1 MGCAVCQASTATNL
15 CDACASELDVPVPF
29 VAEQIL
35 SAAVTPQ
42 PMLLV
47 DVWGRVHPLEQRTV
61 IGRTPAARGI
71 SILEATVSRRHAT
84 LALADDGWWLED
96 HGSSN
101 GTRVNDEPITRTRV
115 VAGDRLC
122 FGSVGMYI
130 VADDGKR
137 VALDAEDLAS
147 RTLKSDTR
155 KRPARPFP
163 TTESTSVGLPEFGLR
178 LVEAPAGGGGY
189 LEAAG
194 QQLQLSTTQYAM
206 LEMLVSRMLEQA
218 AVSELVRGFV
228 PSGQLIADLP
238 WDATE
243 PDENHLKQLV
253 RRLRRALDTI
263 RLGGLIESRRGFGY
277 RLRVVPS

>member
-1 MGCAVCQASTATNL
+1 MTCAVCKASTATNL

-47 DVWGRVHPLEQRTV
+47 DVWGRVHPLEQRTQ

-71 SILEATVSRRHAT
+71 SILQASVSRHHAV
-84 LALADDGWWLED
+84 LSLSDGEWWLED
-96 HGSSN
+96 LGSSN
-101 GTRVNDEPITRTRV
+101 GTRVNDEPITRGRV
-115 VAGDRLC
+115 AAGDRLC
-122 FGSVGMYI
+122 FGAVGLYI

-137 VALDAEDLAS
+137 LSLDDDALAS
-147 RTLKSDTR
+147 RTLKTDDA
-155 KRPARPFP
+155 KRVMRPVEHTE
-163 TTESTSVGLPEFGLR
+163 TTSAGLPQLSLR
-178 LVEAPAGGGGY
+178 LIEAPAGGGGY
-189 LEAAG
+189 LEVAG
-194 QQLQLSTTQYAM
+194 QQLQLSLTQYAM
-206 LEMLVSRMLEQA
+206 FEMLVNSMREQA
-218 AVSELVRGFV
+218 GVSELVRGFV

-243 PDENHLKQLV
+243 PDESHLKQLV

-277 RLRVVPS
+277 RLRVIPR